1 MWHGREHMG
10 GMRMMMKEK
19 MMEDM
24 SKEDMKQMA
33 ALMMDKKI
41 AILEVKLE
49 YAKKVRDMMK
59 SKM

>member
-1 MWHGREHMG
+1 
-10 GMRMMMKEK
+10 MMMKEK

>member
-1 MWHGREHMG
+1 
-10 GMRMMMKEK
+10 MMMKEK

-24 SKEDMKQMA
+24 SKEDMMQMA

-49 YAKKVRDMMK
+49 HAKKVRDMMK